1 MDYTVLYI
9 FLAIVIAVGIT
20 IVVKKLRE
28 KGKLSQEDLLM
39 AINLLNLSKRV
50 VSELRLDKEEQ
61 LLTISGLVIDGLE
74 YAASNFD
81 ETQDIL
87 ENAYAFALEI
97 SVALGVDLDENRKAL
112 LRDLIVIVFNAT
124 YKPEIEEVEGIKLET
139 GVEIKEVEVELIVA
153 ETEE

>member
-97 SVALGVDLDENRKAL
+97 SVVLGVDLDENRKAL

-124 YKPEIEEVEGIKLET
+124 YKPEIEEAEGIKLET

>member
-97 SVALGVDLDENRKAL
+97 SVVLGVDLDENRKAL

>member
-81 ETQDIL
+81 DTQDIL

-97 SVALGVDLDENRKAL
+97 SVVLGVELDENRKEL